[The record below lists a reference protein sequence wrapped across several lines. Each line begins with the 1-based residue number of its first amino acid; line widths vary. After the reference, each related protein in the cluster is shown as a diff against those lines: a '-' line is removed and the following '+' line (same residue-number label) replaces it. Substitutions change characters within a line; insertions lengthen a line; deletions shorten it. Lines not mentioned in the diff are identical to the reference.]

1 MIIRHTDPKLGPIQ
15 LLCPSSAPRR
25 TTRQIYFGRIK
36 SVDSTTA
43 TPTGFQPIKP
53 LQDRQDFG
61 LKRRDTGHGAGRR
74 DDERRDDRARRS
86 WLVTRIP
93 DTGAS

>member
-1 MIIRHTDPKLGPIQ
+1 MGGAFEKPWGVSALRSGPSC
-15 LLCPSSAPRR
+15 LTYL
-25 TTRQIYFGRIK
+25 
-36 SVDSTTA
+36 
-43 TPTGFQPIKP
+43 PTYLPGFQPIKP
-53 LQDRQDFG
+53 LHDRQDFG